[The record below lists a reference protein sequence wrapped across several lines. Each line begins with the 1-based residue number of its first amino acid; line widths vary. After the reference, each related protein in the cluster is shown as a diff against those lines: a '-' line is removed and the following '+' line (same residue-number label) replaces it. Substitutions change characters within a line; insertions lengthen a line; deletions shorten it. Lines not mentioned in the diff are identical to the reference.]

1 MKNTE
6 NHIFIIGMMGS
17 GKSSVAPL
25 LSSKL
30 NIPYI
35 DTDKDLVEILD
46 AEIKEIFTSLTKE
59 KFYHLESTYFLEH
72 IKGKQHIYATGGGII
87 LNDFNKKI
95 LKNKGKT
102 ILLEASVDTLYNRL
116 KSEATST
123 RPLLTNKLNKD
134 SIKKIWLERKNMY
147 RNCADIIINT
157 DNKSI
162 DKVSDEILQ
171 SLSL

>member
-1 MKNTE
+1 M
-6 NHIFIIGMMGS
+6 
-17 GKSSVAPL
+17 
-25 LSSKL
+25 
-30 NIPYI
+30 
-35 DTDKDLVEILD
+35 VEILD

-147 RNCADIIINT
+147 RDCADIIINT

-171 SLSL
+171 SLSLWKLL